1 MLVVFLT
8 AVPITVFRPNLF
20 LFLIA
25 VFSFHLVATGWLRAR
40 NPDGAATAGDRIAV
54 TVMGATAIAMAAT
67 GLARLRGP
75 GPRRHRA
82 RRLRSDRRESFALAD
97 LSALRRRSYRGRAR
111 VAAHLPRMLAGTIAA
126 VTAFTV
132 VNVSTEPAVL
142 AWLGPTAIIT
152 PLIVYWNRRV
162 LDARSAITP
171 DGTAGFRAG

>member
-1 MLVVFLT
+1 
-8 AVPITVFRPNLF
+8 
-20 LFLIA
+20 
-25 VFSFHLVATGWLRAR
+25 
-40 NPDGAATAGDRIAV
+40 
-54 TVMGATAIAMAAT
+54 
-67 GLARLRGP
+67 
-75 GPRRHRA
+75 
-82 RRLRSDRRESFALAD
+82 
-97 LSALRRRSYRGRAR
+97 
-111 VAAHLPRMLAGTIAA
+111 MLAGTIAA